1 MHPLPND
8 TIRRILV
15 IQIRAIGDVVL
26 TTPVLPILKK
36 HFPQAE
42 IDFLT
47 GRGIGS
53 LLRGLPEITQVL
65 EMTPY
70 APIPEVQKIVRAVR
84 QRHYDLVI
92 DYQGTNTPALITV
105 LSGAPFRLGWARVRR
120 RWAYNLRGSARSTE
134 QYVPLQKCQ
143 LMNAIGITE
152 ENTRPRIAL
161 LPEAQ
166 EKARNYL
173 NTTIGEG
180 KGPKINISVAG
191 KRQARRWFPDRWA
204 QTIDLLQE
212 ELGAQVFLNA
222 AGAERDYVEQV
233 AAMCRHRPHILPSWD
248 LATFAAYLAEVDLH
262 LSYDNG
268 VKHLA
273 VALGTPSLAFYGS
286 ARPEHWHPPDD
297 AQHQFLYPDVACKG
311 CGRIYCGAMTCM
323 ETIQPAAVLKI
334 VTNMITRNR
343 TVMA

>member
-26 TTPVLPILKK
+26 TTPVLPILKR

-47 GRGIGS
+47 GRGIGN

-70 APIPEVQKIVRAVR
+70 ASAREVQKIIRFVR

-120 RWAYNLRGSARSTE
+120 RWAYNLRGSVRSTE

-143 LMNAIGITE
+143 LLNTIGITE
-152 ENTRPRIAL
+152 ENTRPQIAL

-166 EKARNYL
+166 AKARKYL
-173 NTTIGEG
+173 QGIVREG

-204 QTIDLLQE
+204 RTIDLLQT
-212 ELGAQVFLNA
+212 ELDAHVFLNA
-222 AGAERDYVEQV
+222 AGAEREYVEQV
-233 AAMCRHRPHILPSWD
+233 AAMCRYRPFILPAWD
-248 LATFAAYLAEVDLH
+248 LATFAAYLAEMDMH

-273 VALGTPSLAFYGS
+273 VAVGTPSLAFYGS

-297 AQHQFLYPDVACKG
+297 PRHQFIYPDVACRG

-323 ETIQPAAVLKI
+323 ETIRPEAVLKI

-343 TVMA
+343 AVLA